1 LAAVAVAWLHARSGR
16 KVRLKF
22 GDVEAEARTPEEV
35 EQLLDRLACF
45 RNEASQPVSHT
56 ERQSSANPVR

>member
-1 LAAVAVAWLHARSGR
+1 LAAVAVAWLHALSGR

-22 GDVEAEARTPEEV
+22 GDVEAEARTPEEI

-45 RNEASQPVSHT
+45 RNETSQPLSHS
-56 ERQSSANPVR
+56 ERQSPTNPPR